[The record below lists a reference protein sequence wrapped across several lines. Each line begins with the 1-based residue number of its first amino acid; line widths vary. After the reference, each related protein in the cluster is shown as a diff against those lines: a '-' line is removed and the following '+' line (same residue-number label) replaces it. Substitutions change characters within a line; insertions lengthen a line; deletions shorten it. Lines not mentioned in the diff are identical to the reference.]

1 MKRNGRRDAY
11 FDLLLLIRRTQ
22 RAEFEALDP
31 GLKIQALQYGARL
44 KEKELITDEE
54 NKKSSSNEDSTT
66 RRAF

>member
-1 MKRNGRRDAY
+1 MKRNGQHDAY

-44 KEKELITDEE
+44 KEKSLIDEE
-54 NKKSSSNEDSTT
+54 NQKIRTDADIAT
-66 RRAF
+66 RRA